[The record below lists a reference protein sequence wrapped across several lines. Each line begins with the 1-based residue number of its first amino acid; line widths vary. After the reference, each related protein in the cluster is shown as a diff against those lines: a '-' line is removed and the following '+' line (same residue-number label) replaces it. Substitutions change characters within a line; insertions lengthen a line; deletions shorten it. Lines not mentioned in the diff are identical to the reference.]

1 MKQFKKLWLVGLSL
15 LAIPLMM
22 LVAQPNSAYA
32 EKVNYAV
39 TPIYPA
45 NQTDPNLGYYDLKV
59 KPGQKQTV
67 SIAVQNSGS
76 KAAQVDVTPTTA
88 TTNDSGLM
96 NYQPS
101 DAKKDSTLKYA
112 FSDLM
117 SGSQRVTIPANG
129 SQTVTFTLQAPKATF
144 AGKISGGFYVSEV
157 ADDSVTK
164 SLSGKGATLTN
175 RYAYVVGVVLRQ
187 DGQPTV
193 KPSLRLQTVK
203 PGLVNAHTA
212 IIANL
217 QNTRAESLGE
227 MDVKAE
233 IRKVGQSKVLY
244 QNHQQGLQMAPNSN
258 FNYGI
263 NLKNKPLKAGRYQ
276 LKMTIKG
283 NKGSWVLTKEFTI
296 TRQQANKYNDKA
308 VELPKTNWWPYII
321 IGLLAVI
328 ILFLIWLLWKRR
340 KNDKDEPAK

>member
-1 MKQFKKLWLVGLSL
+1 M
-15 LAIPLMM
+15 
-22 LVAQPNSAYA
+22 
-32 EKVNYAV
+32 
-39 TPIYPA
+39 T
-45 NQTDPNLGYYDLKV
+45 
-59 KPGQKQTV
+59 
-67 SIAVQNSGS
+67 
-76 KAAQVDVTPTTA
+76 
-88 TTNDSGLM
+88 
-96 NYQPS
+96 YQPS

-129 SQTVTFTLQAPKATF
+129 SQTVTFTLQPPKAAF

-157 ADDSVTK
+157 TDDSVAK

-175 RYAYVVGVVLRQ
+175 RYAYVVGVVLSQ
-187 DGQPTV
+187 DGQ
-193 KPSLRLQTVK
+193 STVK

-217 QNTRAESLGE
+217 QNTHAESLGE
-227 MDVKAE
+227 MAVKAE
-233 IRKVGQSKVLY
+233 IRKAGQSKVLY

-308 VELPKTNWWPYII
+308 VELPKTNWWPYVI

-340 KNDKDEPAK
+340 KNDEDESVK